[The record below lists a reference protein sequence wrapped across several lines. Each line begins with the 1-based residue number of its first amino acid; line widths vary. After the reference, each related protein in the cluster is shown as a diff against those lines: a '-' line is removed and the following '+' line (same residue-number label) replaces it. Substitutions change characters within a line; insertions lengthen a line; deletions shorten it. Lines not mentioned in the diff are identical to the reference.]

1 MGIPNRMIIENLR
14 KKFPVGTRVAL
25 MRMNDRQAPPLG
37 TKGTVTGV
45 DDIGSIMVDW
55 DNGSGLNVVYGEDL
69 CRKIDT
75 VKTICYNKEQ
85 VWDSREEA
93 MKFFL
98 DAMIGSD
105 GSEKERYANIFAKL
119 KLGME
124 VCDGD

>member
-69 CRKIDT
+69 CRKLDA

-85 VWDSREEA
+85 EWDSREEA

-98 DAMIGSD
+98 DAMMESD
-105 GSEKERYANIFAKL
+105 GSERERYAIIFAKL

-124 VCDGD
+124 VCDDD

>member
-14 KKFPVGTRVAL
+14 KKFPVGTRVIL

-69 CRKIDT
+69 CRKLDA

-93 MKFFL
+93 MQFFL
-98 DAMIGSD
+98 DAMMGSD
-105 GSEKERYANIFAKL
+105 GSERERYAIILAKL

-124 VCDGD
+124 VCDDD

>member
-1 MGIPNRMIIENLR
+1 
-14 KKFPVGTRVAL
+14 
-25 MRMNDRQAPPLG
+25 
-37 TKGTVTGV
+37 
-45 DDIGSIMVDW
+45 MVDW

-69 CRKIDT
+69 CRKLDA

-98 DAMIGSD
+98 DAMMGSD
-105 GSEKERYANIFAKL
+105 GRERERYAIIFAKL

-124 VCDGD
+124 VCDDD

>member
-14 KKFPVGTRVAL
+14 KKFPVGTRVVL

-69 CRKIDT
+69 CRKLDA

-93 MKFFL
+93 MQFFL
-98 DAMIGSD
+98 DAMMGSD
-105 GSEKERYANIFAKL
+105 GSERERYAIIFAKL

-124 VCDGD
+124 VCDDD